1 MQGKLTALSIL
12 TLWTQAYKIPSSA
25 RVNVLILGMRS
36 LGQVW
41 SPDLVVIPPR
51 EALVE
56 GSSFDLDFGTWNF
69 QLFWTANVYIVGS
82 GLRLYAGQRKASWRE
97 KKITQ
102 KMRHKMDFQLRR
114 ITDNTNLS
122 ASGYPQTQEKSERRC
137 REKQLV
143 SKDLVPFLPP
153 YCSSCSDLQS
163 LVILRTAQSSAPHAS
178 LGYLQMVSFLVW
190 WFYGVSTPC
199 VETGTHWVITGSAF
213 WQGKQPA
220 RCFREYFQSL
230 CWWGRAEEGTEREKL
245 SGGVTP
251 CTLLLHKV
259 SVLSCALYLGEFSQ
273 ASMRG
278 TDAHSLLSNSLN
290 TSCLMCGVT
299 VSKE

>member
-41 SPDLVVIPPR
+41 SPDLVVILPR

-97 KKITQ
+97 KKLTQ

-163 LVILRTAQSSAPHAS
+163 LVILRTAVICPTRFSRLLADGFFPGVVILWSLNSLSGDWYP
-178 LGYLQMVSFLVW
+178 LGYHRECLL
-190 WFYGVSTPC
+190 TRK
-199 VETGTHWVITGSAF
+199 AA
-213 WQGKQPA
+213 GKV
-220 RCFREYFQSL
+220 F
-230 CWWGRAEEGTEREKL
+230 
-245 SGGVTP
+245 
-251 CTLLLHKV
+251 
-259 SVLSCALYLGEFSQ
+259 
-273 ASMRG
+273 
-278 TDAHSLLSNSLN
+278 
-290 TSCLMCGVT
+290 
-299 VSKE
+299 